1 MLQEE
6 LEKSLKEKP
15 LDSTWYYQNQ
25 ALAALEY
32 SIMQEL
38 AADPYSDY
46 EEIAENL
53 HKQGFVFSREMIE
66 KQMDFMSLKNKVERQ
81 IFYWL
86 LLKLCEALTR
96 EISGEEYKQGIYDV
110 LRAVIQE
117 ETADGK
123 VKSYVDNFIYLPKCA
138 LVALIQQKELV
149 LTPAEEEKFAQSK
162 PKFAKFFFNE
172 FLLNFTP

>member
-1 MLQEE
+1 MLGEE
-6 LEKSLKEKP
+6 LEKSLSAKP

-46 EEIAENL
+46 EEIEENL
-53 HKQGFVFSREMIE
+53 HKQGFIFSREMIE
-66 KQMDFMSLKNKVERQ
+66 KQMDFMSLKNKDERQ

-86 LLKLCEALTR
+86 LTKLCETLKS
-96 EISGEEYKQGIYDV
+96 ELEENEYKQGVYDV
-110 LRAVIQE
+110 LRSVIQE

-138 LVALIQQKELV
+138 LVALIQQGDIILSQTQKK
-149 LTPAEEEKFAQSK
+149 KFAQSK